1 MMLAKLSMNDDVP
14 ANCHIFWVFFSHFWP
29 DKWVCRSF
37 THCNTFCRFATNIF
51 VTDFQSNRLKG
62 CEI

>member
-1 MMLAKLSMNDDVP
+1 MMLAKLPLNEDIP
-14 ANCHIFWVFFSHFWP
+14 ANCHTILGIFTHIWP
-29 DKWVCRSF
+29 YMWVCRSF

-51 VTDFQSNRLKG
+51 VTDFHSNRLKG